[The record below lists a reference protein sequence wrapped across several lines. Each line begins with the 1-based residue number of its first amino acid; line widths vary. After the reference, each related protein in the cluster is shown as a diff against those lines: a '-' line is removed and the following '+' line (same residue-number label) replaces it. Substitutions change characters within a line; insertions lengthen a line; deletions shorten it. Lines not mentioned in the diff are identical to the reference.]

1 MTDLLLLEE
10 LVYGKIGQTTVGYL
24 PREIRRYI
32 WNALQNGAV
41 IMGNVTDAT
50 PRVSPLV
57 QRGLEIKIVLVS
69 WDDTR
74 RTNILKGKL
83 DIVDFKSYRDE
94 YMRLEL
100 IMIWIKTRN
109 SDIVI
114 IRFETKNTI
123 I

>member
-74 RTNILKGKL
+74 RANILKGKL